1 MATCGLG
8 RWAKGL
14 YLFSGCSDFPA
25 SGPPSWARA
34 WKVTGMVI
42 SADWVADLGNG
53 ASTVSVPSGDR
64 EEETRVGSTPGG
76 SLDGHETST
85 RSLIP
90 GRELFVLHCMF
101 LKLSHFLYDL
111 HFFRPFLFDLIEY
124 YTATMKC
131 KSFSFK

>member
-76 SLDGHETST
+76 SLDGQRGPWHQAPYSH
-85 RSLIP
+85 RSGQSPYSIVAHRLT
-90 GRELFVLHCMF
+90 LHG
-101 LKLSHFLYDL
+101 LKFHQD
-111 HFFRPFLFDLIEY
+111 RPFPFTIHGR
-124 YTATMKC
+124 
-131 KSFSFK
+131 F

>member
-34 WKVTGMVI
+34 WKVTGLVI

-76 SLDGHETST
+76 SLDGQRGWTSYT
-85 RSLIP
+85 QGRPRAPLPHPPPPRSGARTHVYLRVKQ
-90 GRELFVLHCMF
+90 REM
-101 LKLSHFLYDL
+101 
-111 HFFRPFLFDLIEY
+111 
-124 YTATMKC
+124 
-131 KSFSFK
+131 